1 MYLSK
6 LLKWKMQI
14 PIFVTYCT
22 GMKIELWKWPELT
35 LSLHELNANPYK
47 QLYISSLIPAKTQ
60 LS

>member
-1 MYLSK
+1 
-6 LLKWKMQI
+6 MQI